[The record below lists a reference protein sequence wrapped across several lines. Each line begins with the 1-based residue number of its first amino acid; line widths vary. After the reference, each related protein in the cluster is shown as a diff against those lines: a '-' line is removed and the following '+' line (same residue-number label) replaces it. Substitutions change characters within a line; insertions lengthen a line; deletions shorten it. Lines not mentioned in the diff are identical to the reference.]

1 MARTPAPQPA
11 RRGRIGTVVAWSVLA
26 AAALGAGIGLQVW
39 RGRGGPPA
47 TGTIVAEVNGSPI
60 TTRHVDV
67 EFAVQKDL
75 QLRLA
80 GKVLDA
86 TPAATAAFR
95 RDLVDRLVDRWLVLD
110 AAAKAGIAVSDADAA
125 GAVDAVDARFGLPTG
140 TVRQAIVGSPYGL
153 TDADVDTWARQQMLA
168 DAYVRRPESQSI
180 VQQWVSEHGPVQD
193 QVTPVALALY
203 PTADVKLHLDGA
215 VVAPVREGQPAPE
228 LVLPTPDG
236 GTLRLSE
243 FRGKAVMVNFWAT
256 WCAPCRAEIPLFI
269 NAANKNSDRLVILG
283 VDSQEPVDLVKRFA
297 SDIRINYPLVI
308 DTDGKASAVYRV
320 KALPTTFFV
329 DAEGIVVKAV
339 RGTIHNRLEL
349 NGYLEQIMDAP
360 QSAAPDLLDRLA
372 LLR

>member
-1 MARTPAPQPA
+1 MARTPAPAPA
-11 RRGRIGTVVAWSVLA
+11 RRSRVGTVVAWAVLA
-26 AAALGAGIGLQVW
+26 TVALGAGIGLQVW
-39 RGRGGPPA
+39 RGRGGPA
-47 TGTIVAEVNGSPI
+47 AGGTVVAEVNGNPI
-60 TTRHVDV
+60 TSRHVDV

-110 AAAKAGIAVSDADAA
+110 AAAKAGITVSDADAA
-125 GAVDAVDARFGLPTG
+125 GAVDAVDARFGLPAG

-153 TDADVDTWARQQMLA
+153 TDADVDNWARQQMLA
-168 DAYVRRPESQSI
+168 DAFVRRPESQAI

-203 PTADVKLHLDGA
+203 PAADVKLHLDGA

-236 GTLRLSE
+236 GSHRLSE

-283 VDSQEPVDLVKRFA
+283 VDSQEPPDLVQRFA
-297 SDIRINYPLVI
+297 SDIGINYPIVI

-360 QSAAPDLLDRLA
+360 KSAAPDLRDRLA

>member
-1 MARTPAPQPA
+1 MARTNDGPPT
-11 RRGRIGTVVAWSVLA
+11 RRIRIGPIVAWGVLA
-26 AAALGAGIGLQVW
+26 AVALGAGVGLQLW
-39 RGRGGPPA
+39 RGGTAAPA
-47 TGTIVAEVNGSPI
+47 GAVVAEVNGAPI
-60 TTRHVDV
+60 TSRHVDV

-86 TPAATAAFR
+86 TPAAAEAFR
-95 RDLVDRLVDRWLVLD
+95 RDLVDRLIDRWLVLD
-110 AAAKAGIAVSDADAA
+110 AAAKAGLSVSDAEAA
-125 GAVDAVDARFGLPTG
+125 GAVEQVDARFGLPAG
-140 TVRQAIVGSPYGL
+140 TVRQAILGSPYGL

-168 DAYVRRPESQSI
+168 DAYVRRPESQAI
-180 VQQWVSEHGPVQD
+180 VQQWVSERGPVQD

-203 PTADVKLHLDGA
+203 PTADVKLHIDGA

-236 GTLRLSE
+236 GQHRLSE

-256 WCAPCRAEIPLFI
+256 WCAPCRAEIPLFV
-269 NAANKNSDRLVILG
+269 NAASKNADRLVILG
-283 VDSQEPVDLVKRFA
+283 VDSQEPAAQVQQFA
-297 SDIRINYPLVI
+297 QSMRMNYPIVI

-329 DAEGIVVKAV
+329 NAEGIVVKAV
-339 RGTIHNRLEL
+339 RGTIHNRIEL

-360 QSAAPDLLDRLA
+360 QSALPDLRDRLA
-372 LLR
+372 LRP